1 MIEIIII
8 ERVRVNLR
16 HKLANFK
23 KEVTPLLELVT
34 NDIYLESIWLGNM
47 AMLED
52 IAAKYILSNIT
63 EATPNESLRNIIEHV
78 KDEQRHA
85 RLLQEMR
92 PVTIYPET
100 KYYIIEEEWK
110 KIAEGFILGF
120 FNSTLL
126 REVNHR
132 YAAYVHGAQTIERFP
147 FRVYSLYFSMTNLP
161 KVKAGLPGIIADE
174 NGHIELGKSMYA
186 KLDPSERMS
195 LTKLY
200 RLEEE
205 LCLMMLKRMNLALRQ
220 IMNLYEPD
228 LNSEFEYKLTKD
240 NQLEVA
246 WNYALSCGEGQF
258 CADRAQHLKE
268 ANTLQRAV
276 LRNEPQF
283 RTLEKAL
290 LGILNKYILKSKEAG
305 VSESVI
311 QNRFDDHYKKMIY
324 NTNNVPLHH
333 AYFRILEDLPSLET
347 DGVGVSLEASLWAEL
362 NIEMSQSGLI

>member
-1 MIEIIII
+1 M
-8 ERVRVNLR
+8 NLR
-16 HKLANFK
+16 HKLGNFK

-52 IAAKYILSNIT
+52 IAAKYILNNVT
-63 EATPNESLRNIIEHV
+63 EATPAESLRNIIEHV

-92 PVTIYPET
+92 PVRIYPEE
-100 KYYIIEEEWK
+100 KYYVIEEEWK

-120 FNSTLL
+120 FNSSLL

-132 YAAYVHGAQTIERFP
+132 HAAYVHGAQTIERFP
-147 FRVYSLYFSMTNLP
+147 FRVYSLYFSMTKLP
-161 KVKAGLPGIIADE
+161 KVKAGLPEIIADE

-186 KLDPSERMS
+186 ELEPSERMP

-205 LCLMMLKRMNLALRQ
+205 LCLMMLKRMNLVLRQ
-220 IMNLYEPD
+220 TMNLYEPD
-228 LNSEFEYKLTKD
+228 LNSEFEFKLTQD
-240 NQLEVA
+240 SQLEVA
-246 WNYALSCGEGQF
+246 WNYALSCGEDHF
-258 CADRAQHLKE
+258 CADRSQHLKE
-268 ANTLQRAV
+268 ANTLQRAA
-276 LRNEPQF
+276 LRHEPKF
-283 RTLEKAL
+283 RELEKAL
-290 LGILNKYILKSKEAG
+290 TGTLNNYILKSKEAG

-311 QNRFDDHYKKMIY
+311 QNRFDGHYKKMIY

-333 AYFRILEDLPSLET
+333 AYFRILEDLPSTESNI
-347 DGVGVSLEASLWAEL
+347 VGASLEAALWAEL
-362 NIEMSQSGLI
+362 NLEISQNGLV